1 MMYITKKVKP
11 GSIFEHRLLLKAF
24 LILCV
29 SFFFFCFLTSPLIA
43 QKPSVQLSPT
53 DLLMPHFEKSLR
65 NTNSSAVQTQDTKAG
80 PTDLLMPYL
89 EQALQDTNSATIQTQ
104 DTKVGPAALLMPFL
118 EQALRYE
125 NTTAV
130 QMHYAN
136 IGSILQ
142 EKSQTGDTEAAD
154 FAVEANQELPRTLS
168 AVPAGINNPLG
179 RQLWRAGIGF
189 YKDQND
195 KSGKSELKR
204 LIEQIRAFETRPQEH
219 HPESVFTIEPIVPAT
234 EPNETQSDV
243 ELAEETGSKTIES
256 ELSYEPVTDRTLQ
269 ILVNSTQDPNQTD
282 NPFGLAEVLYFSGRL
297 REAVPFYRQAL
308 NRMDKDKAGSEQ
320 NRAWILFQLGNCLR
334 NYDLPAAKIIYV
346 QLITEY
352 PESAWADLAK
362 VWEKLIDLY
371 LKDNPETLINER

>member
-11 GSIFEHRLLLKAF
+11 DSIFEHACQKRAFPHRVSLNAF

-29 SFFFFCFLTSPLIA
+29 SLFFFCFLTSPLSA

-53 DLLMPHFEKSLR
+53 DLLMPHFEQALR
-65 NTNSSAVQTQDTKAG
+65 NTNSPA
-80 PTDLLMPYL
+80 
-89 EQALQDTNSATIQTQ
+89 IQTQ
-104 DTKVGPAALLMPFL
+104 DTKVGPTDLLMPFL

-125 NTTAV
+125 NNTAV

-136 IGSILQ
+136 IGSILR
-142 EKSQTGDTEAAD
+142 EEPQTGDTETANPVVQAD
-154 FAVEANQELPRTLS
+154 QELPRTLS

-195 KSGKSELKR
+195 KSGRSELKR
-204 LIEQIRAFETRPQEH
+204 LIEQIRAFETKPPEL
-219 HPESVFTIEPIVPAT
+219 PSESVFTIEPIVPAT

-243 ELAEETGSKTIES
+243 ELAEETSRKTIES
-256 ELSYEPVTDRTLQ
+256 ELPYEPVTDQTLQ
-269 ILVNSTQDPNQTD
+269 MLANSSQDPNQMD
-282 NPFGLAEVLYFSGRL
+282 NPFGLGEVLYFSGRL
-297 REAVPFYRQAL
+297 REAIPFYRQAL

-334 NYDLPAAKIIYV
+334 DYDLPAAKIMYV

-352 PESAWADLAK
+352 PEWAWADLAK

-371 LKDNPETLINER
+371 LKDKPETLINER